1 MRVSPLWIFPH
12 SPWYRLSVAAVR
24 DCGLLSC
31 QNTPKF
37 ERGRMLDLP
46 LKPLLLLHFV
56 TNWPSFLSS
65 DTPFCLSTISIIS
78 FCLSDSV
85 SAKFYFLSGIFLVFS
100 GGQSKLF
107 CKLWFAGWLWAV
119 CKCACFASGF
129 ILVKL
134 SCDLWNIK
142 FAVNVLDFDFSIQ
155 NIEEEIANTVEGQN
169 SGLSV
174 FSSTHIVSF
183 QQL

>member
-1 MRVSPLWIFPH
+1 MRNTEISFCTEINCKTALPNYMRVSPLWIFPH

-85 SAKFYFLSGIFLVFS
+85 SAKFYFLSGIFLVF
-100 GGQSKLF
+100 F
-107 CKLWFAGWLWAV
+107 GWAKQALLQTLV
-119 CKCACFASGF
+119 CGLA
-129 ILVKL
+129 L
-134 SCDLWNIK
+134 
-142 FAVNVLDFDFSIQ
+142 
-155 NIEEEIANTVEGQN
+155 
-169 SGLSV
+169 SGLQMCLLCV
-174 FSSTHIVSF
+174 RVHIS
-183 QQL
+183 

>member
-1 MRVSPLWIFPH
+1 
-12 SPWYRLSVAAVR
+12 
-24 DCGLLSC
+24 
-31 QNTPKF
+31 
-37 ERGRMLDLP
+37 MLKLP

-107 CKLWFAGWLWAV
+107 CKLWFVSWHCAV
-119 CKCACFASGF
+119 CKCACFTSGF
-129 ILVKL
+129 ILIKL
-134 SCDLWNIK
+134 SCYLRNIK
-142 FAVNVLDFDFSIQ
+142 SAVNILYFNFTMKNVKKEVSNLLHCQSRR
-155 NIEEEIANTVEGQN
+155 
-169 SGLSV
+169 LS
-174 FSSTHIVSF
+174 FCIYTQIIGF
-183 QQL
+183 